1 MIIDGKLYDAQQPQ
15 HRNGSDSK
23 IQHQQKR
30 WTFHHRRS
38 NKFLIL
44 LIFLAIHA
52 VYNVK
57 DESRVR
63 ILSSQNGDD
72 GNNHNVN
79 PAWNGEINYRTG
91 NGEINDRTGNGEIN
105 FRLGSPT
112 THISQASIIISGVT
126 PRPPNGLEI
135 MHFEST
141 LFFGLNEA
149 MNSANINV
157 QVKDVRILSTFK
169 LIDDEKDSNSN
180 TIEAERGF
188 DDEEME
194 GDDVTEDDDDG
205 MGGHDDG
212 MEEYD
217 DTNWAYGGDRKRR
230 DTQNDITTLKQK
242 QKQKPKHILRVVQAH
257 ETLPFSKYK
266 IQLGVRITS
275 TQYISS
281 STPKIERL
289 LLEAINQNVEI
300 LREHLQDGK
309 ELDTEQKVALNY
321 FQNMEEIFCTKVIDV
336 RPDVEDRSAAT
347 ALPPRPP
354 TAAPTSEGSI
364 PVRSNVQ
371 MRAPT
376 QSPAGDKTHKP
387 RDKTHKPKPEL
398 QSILM
403 VSPRAEQLRNV
414 SACVFVVTLIIIGF
428 WNMVR
433 LNRCQVERRRNKV
446 QLAKVAYQ
454 APLSMASGLMD
465 MGVSDSIGSIP
476 PVATAKI
483 YDNST
488 LDDDRYIGTMDKT
501 APSL

>member
-1 MIIDGKLYDAQQPQ
+1 MLVDGELYDAQQPQ
-15 HRNGSDSK
+15 HRNDSDSK

-38 NKFLIL
+38 NKFLTL
-44 LIFLAIHA
+44 LILLAIHA

-79 PAWNGEINYRTG
+79 PDWNGEVNF
-91 NGEINDRTGNGEIN
+91 RTGNGEIN

-112 THISQASIIISGVT
+112 THINQASIIISGVT

-169 LIDDEKDSNSN
+169 LIDDEKDLNSN
-180 TIEAERGF
+180 IIEAERGY

-205 MGGHDDG
+205 MEEHDDG
-212 MEEYD
+212 MEEFD

-242 QKQKPKHILRVVQAH
+242 HKHKPEHILRVVQAD

-266 IQLGVRITS
+266 IQLEVRITS

-300 LREHLQDGK
+300 LRDHLQDGK
-309 ELDTEQKVALNY
+309 ELDIEQKVALNY

-336 RPDVEDRSAAT
+336 RPDVEDRSSAT
-347 ALPPRPP
+347 ALPPRPS
-354 TAAPTSEGSI
+354 TAEPTSEGSI
-364 PVRSNVQ
+364 PVRSKAQ

-376 QSPAGDKTHKP
+376 QSPVEDKTP
-387 RDKTHKPKPEL
+387 KPKPEL

-433 LNRCQVERRRNKV
+433 LNRCQVESRRKKV

-465 MGVSDSIGSIP
+465 MGVSDSIGSKP

-483 YDNST
+483 YDIST

-501 APSL
+501 TPPS